1 MNINEKKF
9 SALVQGLSKELYR
22 FAYGLSRS
30 PHQAEDLVQETFLRA
45 WKSIHQIKDKDA
57 ASAWIYTI
65 LRREHA
71 RLYQRKRPDIRPP
84 EELPEV
90 PVRGYDTSTEAMV
103 LRRAMNKLSHE
114 YRTPLLLQ
122 VIGGYQCNDIAK
134 IMEISPNAVMT
145 RLYRARK
152 MLKNK
157 LQPDHQDNRHELPRI

>member
-45 WKSIHQIKDKDA
+45 WKSIHQLKDVEA
-57 ASAWIYTI
+57 ARAWLYTI

-71 RLYQRKRPDIRPP
+71 RLYQRQRPDIRPP
-84 EELPEV
+84 EELPEIAV
-90 PVRGYDTSTEAMV
+90 TGYDTSIDAMV
-103 LRRAMNKLSHE
+103 LRRAMNKLPHD

-122 VIGGYQCNDIAK
+122 VIAGYQCNEIAK
-134 IMEISPNAVMT
+134 IMELSPNAVMT

-152 MLKNK
+152 MLRSKI
-157 LQPDHQDNRHELPRI
+157 QPDHQDKCHELPRI